1 MTKKEF
7 IFKAKERLCCNSG
20 FAGGND
26 RIKDIMISDL
36 PKKEKIQKLK
46 KEYGWGGFLRGTK
59 KYKCLCGGMRTPKG
73 IEIQYYDEKGIK
85 QKIEMNYNEIYNF
98 LNQYYNG
105 GK

>member
-20 FAGGND
+20 FAGGNG

-36 PKKEKIQKLK
+36 SKKEKIQKLK
-46 KEYGWGGFLRGTK
+46 KEYGWGGFSGPTR
-59 KYKCLCGGMRTPKG
+59 KYKCLYAGERSPKG
-73 IEIQYYDEKGIK
+73 IEKQYYDEKGIE
-85 QKIEMNYNEIYNF
+85 QKIKMNYDEIYNF

-105 GK
+105 GT

>member
-20 FAGGND
+20 VAGGID
-26 RIKDIMISDL
+26 RIKNIMISDL
-36 PKKEKIQKLK
+36 SKKEKIQKLK
-46 KEYGWGGFLRGTK
+46 KEYGWGGFSGPTR
-59 KYKCLCGGMRTPKG
+59 KYKCLHAGKRSPKG
-73 IEIQYYDEKGIK
+73 IEIQYYDGKGIE
-85 QKIEMNYNEIYNF
+85 QKIDMNYDEIYNF

>member
-46 KEYGWGGFLRGTK
+46 KEYGWGGFLKGTR
-59 KYKCLCGGMRTPKG
+59 KYKCLSGGTRSPKG
-73 IEIQYYDEKGIK
+73 IEIEYYDENGNE
-85 QKIEMNYNEIYNF
+85 QKNRNE
-98 LNQYYNG
+98 L
-105 GK
+105 